1 MLHVSWDPV
10 LIGISFV
17 VAFIAS
23 FIALDSA
30 GKVAISSRRESTFWR
45 LSGGATLGLGI
56 WSMHFI
62 GMLAMKMSMS
72 INYHFV
78 LTACSFLIAL
88 VSATFAI
95 NIAISGQTLSTKRLV
110 VATSLL
116 SIGVVAMHYV
126 GMAAIIEHVAII
138 WDRRLILLSV
148 VIAVVASGVG
158 LWLAFHLRQNTRRAL
173 INRLIAA
180 LIMALAIAS
189 MHYTGMSAATFT
201 HVTHTAHEGISTL
214 ELSIWVSAITMVILG
229 IMLVISMVD
238 AQLRTSRLADNLHQL
253 NCQLEHQVHFDPL
266 TGLANRTQIDA
277 CLQAC
282 LQYSRLHQHPFAL
295 VFIDLDRFKVV
306 NDTWGH
312 HMGDQLLIAST
323 QRIYTCLDDTMTL
336 ARLGGDEF
344 MLLVP
349 NSGREAIS
357 NLLARI
363 ANVIKEPFTLCG
375 HSLRVSLSAGSSIY
389 PEHGATLH
397 ELKVKADMAMYH
409 VKQAGRN
416 GWAIYTPE
424 MEAIA
429 DTPPTFLQE
438 LSQAI
443 ERNQFELWYQP
454 KYTTGDHTLTG
465 FEALLR
471 WHHPERGMLLP
482 AEFLPAL
489 EETGLI
495 IPVGDWVIHQAC
507 FQLHQWASQGHSQWT
522 LAVNLSSAQF
532 EQHDIVDIVCNAL
545 AQYQLSPTQLTL
557 ELTESTALKNLKHS
571 VDVLNAFSALGITIS
586 IDDFG
591 TGYSNILMLK
601 SLPAR
606 ELKIDRIFVKDISEN
621 SKNTKIVSTI
631 IDIAHSMNMCVVAEG
646 IETHEQEILL
656 TQMGCRVLQGFLF
669 AKPLPAHQI
678 HELMHTESS
687 VKPILAA
694 QALSHQES
702 ISCETEKEILVA
714 SRSAT

>member
-45 LSGGATLGLGI
+45 LSGGATLGMGI

-62 GMLAMKMSMS
+62 GMLAMKMSMP
-72 INYHFV
+72 INYHFS
-78 LTACSFLIAL
+78 LTAFSFLIAL
-88 VSATFAI
+88 ISATLAI
-95 NIAISGQTLSTKRLV
+95 NIAISGQTLSTRRLI

-116 SIGVVAMHYV
+116 STGVVTMHYV
-126 GMAAIIEHVAII
+126 GMVAIVEHVAIR
-138 WDRRLILLSV
+138 WQFSLILLSV
-148 VIAVVASGVG
+148 VIAIIASGIG

-180 LIMALAIAS
+180 LVMALAIAS
-189 MHYTGMSAATFT
+189 MHYTGMGAATFT
-201 HVTHTAHEGISTL
+201 HFGHTAHDGLSTL
-214 ELSIWVSAITMVILG
+214 ELSIWVCAVTLVILG

-238 AQLRTSRLADNLHQL
+238 SQLRTSRLADNLHQL
-253 NCQLEHQVHFDPL
+253 NCQLEHQVHFDAL
-266 TGLANRTQIDA
+266 TGLANRTQIDV
-277 CLQAC
+277 CLQTC
-282 LQYSRLHQHPFAL
+282 LRHSKLYQQHFAL
-295 VFIDLDRFKVV
+295 VFIDLDRFKIV

-312 HMGDQLLIAST
+312 HIGDQLLISST
-323 QRIYTCLDDTMTL
+323 QRIYSCLDDTMTL

-344 MLLVP
+344 ILLVP
-349 NSGREAIS
+349 NSNREAIS
-357 NLLARI
+357 VLMTRI
-363 ANVIKEPFTLCG
+363 ASAVKEPFTLFG
-375 HSLRVSLSAGSSIY
+375 HTIRVSLSAGSSLY
-389 PEHGATLH
+389 PEHGSTLH
-397 ELKVKADMAMYH
+397 ELKVKADTAMYH

-438 LSQAI
+438 LSQAL

-454 KYTTGDHTLTG
+454 KYTAGDHSLTG

-471 WHHPERGMLLP
+471 WHHPERGILLP

-495 IPVGDWVIHQAC
+495 IPVGTWVLQQAC
-507 FQLHQWASQGHSQWT
+507 GQLYQWKSQGHTEWT
-522 LAVNLSSAQF
+522 LAVNLSPAQF
-532 EQHDIVDIVCNAL
+532 EQPDIVDIVCNAL
-545 AQYQLSPTQLTL
+545 AQYQLSPAHLTL
-557 ELTESTALKNLKHS
+557 ELTESTALKNLKRS
-571 VDVLNAFSALGITIS
+571 VEVLNAFADLGITVS

-621 SKNTKIVSTI
+621 DKNTKIVSTI
-631 IDIAHSMNMCVVAEG
+631 IDIAHSMNMRVVAEG
-646 IETHEQEILL
+646 IETQEQETLL
-656 TQMGCRVLQGFLF
+656 TQMGCGVLQGFLY
-669 AKPLPAHQI
+669 AKPLPAHKI
-678 HELMHTESS
+678 YELIQTENATK
-687 VKPILAA
+687 VKPTV
-694 QALSHQES
+694 QPLSHRQS
-702 ISCETEKEILVA
+702 ITL
-714 SRSAT
+714 

>member
-1 MLHVSWDPV
+1 MGSKMLHVSWDPV

-30 GKVAISSRRESTFWR
+30 GKVAISNRRESTFWR
-45 LSGGATLGLGI
+45 LSGGATLGMGI

-62 GMLAMKMSMS
+62 GMLAMKMSMP
-72 INYHFV
+72 INYHFS
-78 LTACSFLIAL
+78 LTAFSFLIAL
-88 VSATFAI
+88 ISATLAI
-95 NIAISGQTLSTKRLV
+95 NIAISGQTLSTRRLI

-116 SIGVVAMHYV
+116 STGVVTMHYV
-126 GMAAIIEHVAII
+126 GMVAIVEHVAIR
-138 WDRRLILLSV
+138 WQFSLILLSV
-148 VIAVVASGVG
+148 VIAIIASGIG

-180 LIMALAIAS
+180 LVMALAIAS
-189 MHYTGMSAATFT
+189 MHYTGMGAATFT
-201 HVTHTAHEGISTL
+201 HFGHTAHDGLSTL
-214 ELSIWVSAITMVILG
+214 ELSIWVCAVTLVILG

-238 AQLRTSRLADNLHQL
+238 SQLRTSRLADNLHQL
-253 NCQLEHQVHFDPL
+253 NCQLEHQVHFDAL
-266 TGLANRTQIDA
+266 TGLANRTQIDV
-277 CLQAC
+277 CLQTC
-282 LQYSRLHQHPFAL
+282 LRHSKLHQQHFAL
-295 VFIDLDRFKVV
+295 VFIDLDRFKIV

-312 HMGDQLLIAST
+312 HIGDQLLISST
-323 QRIYTCLDDTMTL
+323 HRIYNCLEDTMTL

-344 MLLVP
+344 ILLVP
-349 NSGREAIS
+349 NSNREAIS
-357 NLLARI
+357 VLMTRI
-363 ANVIKEPFTLCG
+363 ASAVKEPFTLFG
-375 HSLRVSLSAGSSIY
+375 HTIRVSLSAGSSLY
-389 PEHGATLH
+389 PEHGSTLH
-397 ELKVKADMAMYH
+397 ELKVKADTAMYH

-438 LSQAI
+438 LSQAL

-454 KYTTGDHTLTG
+454 KYTAGDRSLTG

-471 WHHPERGMLLP
+471 WHHPERGILLP

-495 IPVGDWVIHQAC
+495 IPVGTWVLQQAC
-507 FQLHQWASQGHSQWT
+507 SQLYQWKSQGHTEWT
-522 LAVNLSSAQF
+522 LAVNLSPAQF
-532 EQHDIVDIVCNAL
+532 EQPDIVDIVCNAL
-545 AQYQLSPTQLTL
+545 AQYQLSPAHLTL
-557 ELTESTALKNLKHS
+557 ELTESTALKNLKRS
-571 VDVLNAFSALGITIS
+571 VEVLNAFADLGITVS

-631 IDIAHSMNMCVVAEG
+631 IDIAHSMNMRVVAEG
-646 IETHEQEILL
+646 IETQEQETLL
-656 TQMGCRVLQGFLF
+656 TQMGCGVLQGFLY
-669 AKPLPAHQI
+669 AKPLPAHKIYDLIQ
-678 HELMHTESS
+678 TENATK
-687 VKPILAA
+687 VKPTV
-694 QALSHQES
+694 QPLSHRQS
-702 ISCETEKEILVA
+702 ITL
-714 SRSAT
+714 

>member
-1 MLHVSWDPV
+1 MGSKMLHVSWDPV

-45 LSGGATLGLGI
+45 LSGGATLGMGI

-62 GMLAMKMSMS
+62 GMLAMKMSMP
-72 INYHFV
+72 INYHFS
-78 LTACSFLIAL
+78 LTAFSFLIAL
-88 VSATFAI
+88 ISATLAI
-95 NIAISGQTLSTKRLV
+95 NIAISGQTLSTRRLI

-116 SIGVVAMHYV
+116 STGVVTMHYV
-126 GMAAIIEHVAII
+126 GMVAIVEHVAIR
-138 WDRRLILLSV
+138 WQFSLILLSV
-148 VIAVVASGVG
+148 VIAIIASGIG

-180 LIMALAIAS
+180 LVMALAIAS
-189 MHYTGMSAATFT
+189 MHYTGMGAATFT
-201 HVTHTAHEGISTL
+201 HFGHTAHDGLSTL
-214 ELSIWVSAITMVILG
+214 ELSIWVCAVTLVILG

-238 AQLRTSRLADNLHQL
+238 SQLRTSRLADNLHQL
-253 NCQLEHQVHFDPL
+253 NCQLEHQVHFDAL
-266 TGLANRTQIDA
+266 TGLANRTQIDV
-277 CLQAC
+277 CLQTC
-282 LQYSRLHQHPFAL
+282 LRHSKLHQQHFAL
-295 VFIDLDRFKVV
+295 VFIDLDRFKIV

-312 HMGDQLLIAST
+312 HIGDQLLISST
-323 QRIYTCLDDTMTL
+323 QRIYNCLEDTMTL

-344 MLLVP
+344 ILLVP
-349 NSGREAIS
+349 NSNREAIS
-357 NLLARI
+357 VLMTRI
-363 ANVIKEPFTLCG
+363 ASAVKEPFTLFG
-375 HSLRVSLSAGSSIY
+375 HTIRVSLSAGSSLY
-389 PEHGATLH
+389 PEHGSTLH
-397 ELKVKADMAMYH
+397 ELKVKADTAMYH

-438 LSQAI
+438 LSQAL

-454 KYTTGDHTLTG
+454 KYTAGDRSLTG

-471 WHHPERGMLLP
+471 WHHPERGILLP

-495 IPVGDWVIHQAC
+495 IPVGTWVLQQAC
-507 FQLHQWASQGHSQWT
+507 GQLYQWKSQGHTEWT
-522 LAVNLSSAQF
+522 LAVNLSPAQF
-532 EQHDIVDIVCNAL
+532 EQPDIVDIVCNAL
-545 AQYQLSPTQLTL
+545 AQYQLSPAHLTL
-557 ELTESTALKNLKHS
+557 ELTESTALKNLKRS
-571 VDVLNAFSALGITIS
+571 VEVLNAFADLGITVS

-631 IDIAHSMNMCVVAEG
+631 IDIAHSMNMRVVAEG
-646 IETHEQEILL
+646 IETQEQETLL
-656 TQMGCRVLQGFLF
+656 TQMGCGVLQGFLY
-669 AKPLPAHQI
+669 AKPLPAHKIYDLIQ
-678 HELMHTESS
+678 TENATK
-687 VKPILAA
+687 VKPTV
-694 QALSHQES
+694 QPLSHRQS
-702 ISCETEKEILVA
+702 ITL
-714 SRSAT
+714 

>member
-45 LSGGATLGLGI
+45 LSGGATLGMGI

-62 GMLAMKMSMS
+62 GMLAMKMSMP
-72 INYHFV
+72 INYHFS
-78 LTACSFLIAL
+78 LTAFSFLIAL
-88 VSATFAI
+88 ISATLAI
-95 NIAISGQTLSTKRLV
+95 NIAISGQTLSTRRLI

-116 SIGVVAMHYV
+116 STGVVTMHYV
-126 GMAAIIEHVAII
+126 GMVAIVEHVAIR
-138 WDRRLILLSV
+138 WQFSLILLSV
-148 VIAVVASGVG
+148 VIAIIASGIG

-180 LIMALAIAS
+180 LVMALAIAS
-189 MHYTGMSAATFT
+189 MHYTGMGAATFT
-201 HVTHTAHEGISTL
+201 HFGHTAHDGLSTL
-214 ELSIWVSAITMVILG
+214 ELSIWVCAVTLVILG

-238 AQLRTSRLADNLHQL
+238 SQLRTSRLADNLHQL
-253 NCQLEHQVHFDPL
+253 NCQLEHQVHFDAL
-266 TGLANRTQIDA
+266 TGLANRTQIDV
-277 CLQAC
+277 CLQTC
-282 LQYSRLHQHPFAL
+282 LRHSKLHQQHFAL
-295 VFIDLDRFKVV
+295 VFIDLDRFKIV

-312 HMGDQLLIAST
+312 HIGDQLLISST
-323 QRIYTCLDDTMTL
+323 QRIYNCLEDTMTL

-344 MLLVP
+344 ILLVP
-349 NSGREAIS
+349 NSNREAIS
-357 NLLARI
+357 VLMPRI
-363 ANVIKEPFTLCG
+363 ASAVKEPFTLFG
-375 HSLRVSLSAGSSIY
+375 HTIRVSLSAGSSLY
-389 PEHGATLH
+389 PEHGSTLH
-397 ELKVKADMAMYH
+397 ELKVKADTAMYH

-438 LSQAI
+438 LSQAL

-454 KYTTGDHTLTG
+454 KYTAGDRSLTG

-471 WHHPERGMLLP
+471 WHHPERGILLP

-495 IPVGDWVIHQAC
+495 IPVGTWVLQQAC
-507 FQLHQWASQGHSQWT
+507 SQLYHWKSQGHTEWT
-522 LAVNLSSAQF
+522 LAVNLSPAQF
-532 EQHDIVDIVCNAL
+532 EQPDIVDIVCNAL
-545 AQYQLSPTQLTL
+545 AQYQLSPAHLTL
-557 ELTESTALKNLKHS
+557 ELTESTALKNLKRS
-571 VDVLNAFSALGITIS
+571 VEVLNAFADLGITVS

-631 IDIAHSMNMCVVAEG
+631 IDIAHSMNMRVVAEG
-646 IETHEQEILL
+646 IETQEQETLL
-656 TQMGCRVLQGFLF
+656 TQMGCGVLQGFLY
-669 AKPLPAHQI
+669 AKPLPAHKIYDLIQ
-678 HELMHTESS
+678 TENATK
-687 VKPILAA
+687 VKPTV
-694 QALSHQES
+694 QPLSHRQS
-702 ISCETEKEILVA
+702 ITL
-714 SRSAT
+714 

>member
-10 LIGISFV
+10 LIGISFI

-45 LSGGATLGLGI
+45 LSGGATLGMGI

-62 GMLAMKMSMS
+62 GMLAMKMSLP
-72 INYHFV
+72 INYHFS
-78 LTACSFLIAL
+78 LTAFSFLIAL
-88 VSATFAI
+88 ISATLAI
-95 NIAISGQTLSTKRLV
+95 NIAISGQTLSTRRLI

-116 SIGVVAMHYV
+116 STGVVTMHYV
-126 GMAAIIEHVAII
+126 GMVAIVEHVAIRWQI
-138 WDRRLILLSV
+138 SLILLSV
-148 VIAVVASGVG
+148 VIAIIASGIG

-180 LIMALAIAS
+180 LVMALAIAS
-189 MHYTGMSAATFT
+189 MHYTGMGAATFT
-201 HVTHTAHEGISTL
+201 HFGHTAHDGLSTL
-214 ELSIWVSAITMVILG
+214 ELSIWVCAVTLVILG

-238 AQLRTSRLADNLHQL
+238 SQLRTSRLADNLHQL
-253 NCQLEHQVHFDPL
+253 NCQLEHQVHFDAL

-277 CLQAC
+277 CLQTC
-282 LQYSRLHQHPFAL
+282 LRHSKLHQEHFAL
-295 VFIDLDRFKVV
+295 VFIDLDRFKIV

-312 HMGDQLLIAST
+312 HIGDQLLIAST
-323 QRIYTCLDDTMTL
+323 QRIYSCLDDTMTL

-344 MLLVP
+344 ILLVP
-349 NSGREAIS
+349 NSNREAIS
-357 NLLARI
+357 VLMTRI
-363 ANVIKEPFTLCG
+363 ASAVKEPFTLFG
-375 HSLRVSLSAGSSIY
+375 HTIRVSLSAGSCLY
-389 PEHGATLH
+389 PEHGSTLH
-397 ELKVKADMAMYH
+397 ELKVKADTAMYH

-438 LSQAI
+438 LSQAL

-454 KYTTGDHTLTG
+454 KYTAGDHSLTG

-471 WHHPERGMLLP
+471 WHHPKRGILLP
-482 AEFLPAL
+482 TEFLPAL

-495 IPVGDWVIHQAC
+495 IPVGTWVLQQAC
-507 FQLHQWASQGHSQWT
+507 RQLYQWKSQGHTEWT
-522 LAVNLSSAQF
+522 LAVNLSPAQF
-532 EQHDIVDIVCNAL
+532 EQPDIVDIVCNTL
-545 AQYQLSPTQLTL
+545 AQYQLSPAHLTL
-557 ELTESTALKNLKHS
+557 ELTEIMALKNLKRS
-571 VDVLNAFSALGITIS
+571 VEVLNAFADLGITVS

-646 IETHEQEILL
+646 IETQEQETLL
-656 TQMGCRVLQGFLF
+656 TQMGCGVLQGFLY
-669 AKPLPAHQI
+669 AKPLPAHKVY
-678 HELMHTESS
+678 ELIQTENTTK
-687 VKPILAA
+687 VKPTV
-694 QALSHQES
+694 QPLSHRQS
-702 ISCETEKEILVA
+702 ITL
-714 SRSAT
+714 

>member
-1 MLHVSWDPV
+1 MGSKMLHVSWDPV

-45 LSGGATLGLGI
+45 LSGGATLGMGI

-62 GMLAMKMSMS
+62 GMLAMKMSMP
-72 INYHFV
+72 INYHFS
-78 LTACSFLIAL
+78 LTAFSFLIAL
-88 VSATFAI
+88 ISATLAI
-95 NIAISGQTLSTKRLV
+95 NIAISGQTLSTRRLI

-116 SIGVVAMHYV
+116 STGVVTMHYV
-126 GMAAIIEHVAII
+126 GMVAIVEHVAIR
-138 WDRRLILLSV
+138 WQFSLILLSV
-148 VIAVVASGVG
+148 VIAIIASGIG

-180 LIMALAIAS
+180 LVMALAIAS
-189 MHYTGMSAATFT
+189 MHYTGMGAATFT
-201 HVTHTAHEGISTL
+201 HFGHTAHDGLSTL
-214 ELSIWVSAITMVILG
+214 ELSIWVCAVTLVILG

-238 AQLRTSRLADNLHQL
+238 SQLRTSRLADNLHQL
-253 NCQLEHQVHFDPL
+253 NCQLEHQVHFDAL
-266 TGLANRTQIDA
+266 TGLANRTQIDV
-277 CLQAC
+277 CLQTC
-282 LQYSRLHQHPFAL
+282 LRHSKLHQQHFAL
-295 VFIDLDRFKVV
+295 VFIDLDRFKIV

-312 HMGDQLLIAST
+312 HIGDQLLISST
-323 QRIYTCLDDTMTL
+323 QRIYNCLEDTMTL

-344 MLLVP
+344 ILLVP
-349 NSGREAIS
+349 NSNREAIS
-357 NLLARI
+357 VLMTRI
-363 ANVIKEPFTLCG
+363 ASAVKEPFTLFG
-375 HSLRVSLSAGSSIY
+375 HTIRVSLSAGSSLY
-389 PEHGATLH
+389 PEHGSTLH
-397 ELKVKADMAMYH
+397 ELKVKADTAMYH

-438 LSQAI
+438 LSQAL

-454 KYTTGDHTLTG
+454 KYTAGDRSLTG

-471 WHHPERGMLLP
+471 WHHPERGILLP

-495 IPVGDWVIHQAC
+495 IPVGTWVLQQAC
-507 FQLHQWASQGHSQWT
+507 SQLYQWESQGHTEWT
-522 LAVNLSSAQF
+522 LAVNLSPAQF
-532 EQHDIVDIVCNAL
+532 EQPDIVDIVCNAL
-545 AQYQLSPTQLTL
+545 AQYQLSPAHLTL
-557 ELTESTALKNLKHS
+557 ELTESTALKNLKRS
-571 VDVLNAFSALGITIS
+571 VEVLNAFADLGITVS

-631 IDIAHSMNMCVVAEG
+631 IDIAHSMNMRVVAEG
-646 IETHEQEILL
+646 IETQEQETLL
-656 TQMGCRVLQGFLF
+656 TQMGCGVLQGFLY
-669 AKPLPAHQI
+669 AKPLPAHKIYDLIQ
-678 HELMHTESS
+678 TENATK
-687 VKPILAA
+687 VKPTV
-694 QALSHQES
+694 QPLSHRQS
-702 ISCETEKEILVA
+702 ITL
-714 SRSAT
+714 

>member
-1 MLHVSWDPV
+1 MGSKMLHVSWDPI

-45 LSGGATLGLGI
+45 LSGGATLGMGI

-62 GMLAMKMSMS
+62 GMLAMKMSMP
-72 INYHFV
+72 INYHFS
-78 LTACSFLIAL
+78 LTAFSFLIAL
-88 VSATFAI
+88 ISATLAI
-95 NIAISGQTLSTKRLV
+95 NIAISGQTLSTRRLI

-116 SIGVVAMHYV
+116 STGVVTMHYV
-126 GMAAIIEHVAII
+126 GMVAIVEHVAIR
-138 WDRRLILLSV
+138 WQFSLILLSV
-148 VIAVVASGVG
+148 VIAIIASGIG

-180 LIMALAIAS
+180 LVMALAIAS
-189 MHYTGMSAATFT
+189 MHYTGMGAATFT
-201 HVTHTAHEGISTL
+201 HFGHTAHDGLSTL
-214 ELSIWVSAITMVILG
+214 ELSIWVCAVTLVILG

-238 AQLRTSRLADNLHQL
+238 SQLRTSRLADNLHQL
-253 NCQLEHQVHFDPL
+253 NCQLEHQVHFDAL
-266 TGLANRTQIDA
+266 TGLANRTQIDV
-277 CLQAC
+277 CLQTC
-282 LQYSRLHQHPFAL
+282 LRHSKLYQQHFAL
-295 VFIDLDRFKVV
+295 VFIDLDRFKIV

-312 HMGDQLLIAST
+312 HIGDQLLISST
-323 QRIYTCLDDTMTL
+323 QRIYSCLDDTMTL

-344 MLLVP
+344 ILLVP
-349 NSGREAIS
+349 NSNREAIS
-357 NLLARI
+357 VLMTRI
-363 ANVIKEPFTLCG
+363 ASAVKEPFTLFG
-375 HSLRVSLSAGSSIY
+375 HTIRVSLSAGSSLY
-389 PEHGATLH
+389 PEHGSTLH
-397 ELKVKADMAMYH
+397 ELKVKADTAMYH

-438 LSQAI
+438 LSQAL

-454 KYTTGDHTLTG
+454 KYTAGDHSLTG

-471 WHHPERGMLLP
+471 WHHPERGILLP

-495 IPVGDWVIHQAC
+495 IPVGTWVLQQAC
-507 FQLHQWASQGHSQWT
+507 GQLYQWKSQGHTEWT
-522 LAVNLSSAQF
+522 LAVNLSPAQF
-532 EQHDIVDIVCNAL
+532 EQPDIVDIVCNAL
-545 AQYQLSPTQLTL
+545 AQYQLSPAHLTL
-557 ELTESTALKNLKHS
+557 ELTESTALKNLKRS
-571 VDVLNAFSALGITIS
+571 VEVLNAFADLGITVS

-621 SKNTKIVSTI
+621 DKNTKIVSTI
-631 IDIAHSMNMCVVAEG
+631 IDIAHSMNMRVVAEG
-646 IETHEQEILL
+646 IETQEQETLL
-656 TQMGCRVLQGFLF
+656 TQMGCGVLQGFLY
-669 AKPLPAHQI
+669 AKPLPAHKI
-678 HELMHTESS
+678 YELIQTENATK
-687 VKPILAA
+687 VKPTV
-694 QALSHQES
+694 QPLSHRQS
-702 ISCETEKEILVA
+702 ITL
-714 SRSAT
+714 